1 MWTDG
6 SQNRATNFAL
16 NSGLEGDQ
24 CCVKAGKRGW
34 RGEECSALLH
44 GVCQYQVQNYLS
56 APQHMVAEPGLGALT
71 VRWSHGDDGWVPSS
85 TTVTCCYVKP
95 VEKDNLETK
104 SHKCVD
110 KSVES
115 DTYQVLVDGLE
126 TFSEYDITVEAWLD
140 FFNISKTS
148 EFVGRTCKFLL
159 GKKCYQKYSITVPKE
174 DVRWSVSLD
183 GKLSVTWL
191 SGMSLYEEDNAVGL
205 LWAVDEESGNSSGTV
220 RMTSVNS
227 LSLGKTYNIT
237 LVDLEV
243 GNIATSFNFVACK
256 LLCLISRIIS

>member
-95 VEKDNLETK
+95 VEEDLFETK

-159 GKKCYQKYSITVPKE
+159 TLRNVTKSIPLQYLKKMS
-174 DVRWSVSLD
+174 D
-183 GKLSVTWL
+183 GVFPWMENLALLGCLECLSMRRT
-191 SGMSLYEEDNAVGL
+191 L
-205 LWAVDEESGNSSGTV
+205 LWDCCG
-220 RMTSVNS
+220 
-227 LSLGKTYNIT
+227 L
-237 LVDLEV
+237 
-243 GNIATSFNFVACK
+243 
-256 LLCLISRIIS
+256 